1 MGVVVSGFLFFGEFE
16 GLSSR
21 PVAFLPDPLPH
32 VFRTIVCAALLG
44 SFALL
49 ELFVIL
55 KHLAQFHMPYVQ
67 LFA

>member
-1 MGVVVSGFLFFGEFE
+1 MGVVVSGFLFFEVFK

-21 PVAFLPDPLPH
+21 PAVFLLDPPPH
-32 VFRTIVCAALLG
+32 ASIAIICAAFLG

-55 KHLAQFHMPYVQ
+55 EHLAQFHMP
-67 LFA
+67 

>member
-1 MGVVVSGFLFFGEFE
+1 MGTVSGFLFFEVFK

-21 PVAFLPDPLPH
+21 HVVFLSDPLPH
-32 VFRTIVCAALLG
+32 ASRAIVCAALLG

-49 ELFVIL
+49 ELFAIL